1 MKSITCDILI
11 IGAGPAG
18 SSAAMAAAEK
28 GMDVLVVE
36 QRSEIGVPVQCAE
49 YIPAP
54 LVGQLNLGTGFVVQ
68 KVSKMRTILPNGS
81 ARDMAA
87 PGFMIHRDRFDQA
100 LAKEARKRGAEFFL
114 STKALALTDDRHVVI
129 KNEAG
134 ETSFICPRIIIG
146 ADGPRSKTALWCS
159 APDRNLF
166 PAAQYHMA
174 LCSPMNHTE
183 IYLSPRFYG
192 GYAWLFP
199 KGDNANVGLGLRR
212 NGSNPYSI
220 HALLGE
226 FMEQLKKEGKIKGDP
241 FGSTAGWIPT
251 KPLEKAVY
259 GNILLAGDAA
269 GHTHPITGAGIF
281 TAVSCGRMAGSWA
294 VDAIIK
300 DDLGILAGYDD
311 EWQDLFGHTLNRA
324 HEKRQRMER
333 EWDRFDQIIKSCW
346 IGFREY
352 YKDNPSL

>member
-18 SSAAMAAAEK
+18 SSAAIAAAEK
-28 GMDVLVVE
+28 GMDILVVE
-36 QRSEIGVPVQCAE
+36 QRAEIGIPVQCAE

-68 KVSKMRTILPNGS
+68 KVSKMRTILPDGS
-81 ARDMAA
+81 ATDMAA
-87 PGFMIHRDRFDQA
+87 PGFVIQRDRFDQR
-100 LAKEARKRGAEFFL
+100 LAGKARKLGAKFL
-114 STKALALTDDRHVVI
+114 LSAKAIQLTEEGQVVV
-129 KNEAG
+129 KKRAG
-134 ETSFICPRIIIG
+134 EKLLIAPRVIIG
-146 ADGPRSKTALWCS
+146 ADGPRSKTSLWCGAS
-159 APDRNLF
+159 NRNLL
-166 PAAQYHMA
+166 PAAQYKMA

-183 IYLSPRFYG
+183 VYLSPHIYG
-192 GYAWLFP
+192 GYGWLFP
-199 KGDNANVGLGLRR
+199 KGDMANVGLGLKR
-212 NGSNPYSI
+212 NGSNPHRI

-226 FMEQLKKEGKIKGDP
+226 FMEKLKKEEKIKGGP
-241 FGSTAGWIPT
+241 LGSTAGWIPA
-251 KPLEKAVY
+251 KPLDKAVY

-294 VDAIIK
+294 TEAIIK
-300 DDLGILAGYDD
+300 DDLGILAAYDD

-324 HEKRQRMER
+324 HEKRQLMER
-333 EWDRFDQIIKSCW
+333 EWDRFHRIIKSCW

-352 YKDNPSL
+352 YKGDSPL

>member
-11 IGAGPAG
+11 IGAGPSG
-18 SSAAMAAAEK
+18 SSAAIVAATK

-36 QRSEIGVPVQCAE
+36 QRAEIGVPVQCAE

-68 KVSKMRTILPNGS
+68 KVSKMRTILPDGS
-81 ARDMAA
+81 TSDMSA
-87 PGFMIHRDRFDQA
+87 PGFMIHRDRFDQTIA
-100 LAKEARKRGAEFFL
+100 RQARKLGAVFLL
-114 STKALALTDDRHVVI
+114 STKAVKRTEEGYVVI
-129 KNEAG
+129 KKEAG
-134 ETSFICPRIIIG
+134 EMGLIAPRIIIG
-146 ADGPRSKTALWCS
+146 ADGPRSKTALWCG
-159 APDRNLF
+159 ARDRNLL
-166 PAAQYHMA
+166 PAAQYKMA

-183 IYLSPRFYG
+183 VYLSPYIYG
-192 GYAWLFP
+192 GYGWLFP

-212 NGSNPYSI
+212 NGSNPLRI
-220 HALLGE
+220 HALLDE
-226 FMEQLKKEGKIKGDP
+226 FMEKLKKEGKIKGAP
-241 FGSTAGWIPT
+241 LGSTAGWIPA
-251 KPLEKAVY
+251 KPLDKAVY

-294 VDAIIK
+294 TEAIIK
-300 DDLGILAGYDD
+300 DDLKILAGYDD

-324 HEKRQRMER
+324 HEKRRLMER
-333 EWDRFDQIIKSCW
+333 EWDRFHQIIKSCW

-352 YKDNPSL
+352 YKDDSPL